1 MSIRSSIRHKSYSST
16 LHLPKT
22 RFGPKIPDSDNLNR
36 LIKSSSDDVY
46 QQQAQLLD
54 RKKFVLHDGPPY
66 ANGDLHMGHAL
77 NKILKDIINRFE
89 LIRNNRRIIY
99 RPGWDCHGLPI
110 EQKALAE
117 ARKEDETRNLSST
130 EIRQLCRNLAET
142 MIDRQ
147 RQQFRQFAIMTD
159 FSAPYITMLREY
171 EARQLQVFQKLVKN
185 KLLSRQLKPVWWSC
199 ESQTALAE
207 AELEYRDHR
216 SVAVY
221 VKFPVKNAEYLKD
234 KIKIGDDLKL
244 LIWTSTPW
252 TIPGNKAICVHEG
265 LLYTILQGMGER
277 LIVAKDRAEE
287 LLKLNS
293 DYEETDIL
301 ISGKDLIGMSYF
313 VPGSQDLFPVLHGS
327 HVTATAGS
335 GLVHTAPAHGMED
348 YLIGRSNN
356 LKIASVVDGRGQF
369 ITENCPEQYASVR
382 GLAANKPEGVWKVI
396 GLLEQWGMIFH
407 IDKKYQHS
415 YPYDWRSKAPV
426 IQRATPQWF
435 VNVEKVKQ
443 AAEDSLKNVTFVP
456 ENGINRLSLFIRNR
470 NEWCISRQRAWG
482 VPLPIV
488 YSQNGEALD
497 NPEVVEYIVKRIEEF
512 GTDEWFAEESNIQRW
527 IPEKYDGNL
536 YKKGTDTMDVW
547 FDSGTS
553 WTDLGNEIADVYLE
567 GSDQHRGWFQSS
579 LLNKVIA
586 SGKDEI
592 FEPQAPFRK
601 VITHGFTLDGKN
613 DKMSKS
619 KGNVIVPSHVM
630 NGGGKPMLPKIGVDG
645 LRLWVASSN
654 YTLDVNVTPEVL
666 SRVHENV
673 KKLRVTMKFLL
684 GNLAGFSGPLE
695 LENLSRLDRLQ
706 LSQLYHTQKAVN
718 ESYSKHNYSKVVQTI
733 NGHMADLSSKYFDM
747 MKDCLY
753 TDAVD
758 SQQRQGVQTVLYEIL
773 KVYVGM
779 LAPIQPILVQ
789 EVWDEFSQID
799 HNLPESPFLAEWN
812 KTFALPEHFVSSE
825 IEEEFRQIYGLRD
838 HIYRRLE
845 DIRTNM
851 EVKNKLELQIFISGS
866 GQLYDTLTQL
876 QAHLDNY
883 MLVSK
888 VTLGKDTDT
897 IIDQSEY
904 DGLMVKIS
912 KCTDH
917 KCPRCWKYVA
927 PKEDSLCQRC
937 DKVVHCK

>member
-1 MSIRSSIRHKSYSST
+1 MSIRTAVRHKSYSAT
-16 LHLPKT
+16 LQLPKT
-22 RFGPKIPDSDNLNR
+22 TFGPKIPDSDALDL
-36 LIKSSSDDVY
+36 LIKRSSDDVY
-46 QQQAQLLD
+46 QQQAQLLE
-54 RKKFVLHDGPPY
+54 RKKFILHDGPPY

-89 LIRNNRRIIY
+89 LIRNNRRIVY

-110 EQKALAE
+110 EQKALAD
-117 ARKEDETRNLSST
+117 ARKQDKTRSFSST
-130 EIRQLCRNLAET
+130 EVRQLCRNLAET

-159 FSAPYITMLREY
+159 FSDPYITMLPGY

-221 VKFPVKNAEYLKD
+221 VKFPVKNGTESLKE
-234 KIKIGDDLKL
+234 KIKLGDDLKL

-265 LLYTILQGMGER
+265 LAYTILQGQGER
-277 LIVAKDRAEE
+277 LLVAKDRAQE
-287 LLKLNS
+287 LLKLNGG
-293 DYEETDIL
+293 YEETNIF
-301 ISGKDLIGMSYF
+301 ISGKDLLGMSYT
-313 VPGSQDLFPVLHGS
+313 VPGSQDEFPVLHGS

-356 LKIASVVDGRGQF
+356 LKIASVVDEKGEF
-369 ITENCPEQYASVR
+369 ITEHCPQQYASVR

-396 GLLEQWGMIFH
+396 GLLEEWGMIFH

-443 AAEDSLKNVTFVP
+443 AAEDSLAKVTFVP
-456 ENGINRLSLFIRNR
+456 ENGVNRLSLFIRNR

-488 YSQNGEALD
+488 YGQNGEPLD
-497 NPEVVEYIVKRIEEF
+497 DPQVVEYIVDRIEEL

-527 IPEKYDGNL
+527 LPEKYDGSL

-553 WTDLGNEIADVYLE
+553 WTDLGNGIADVYLE

-579 LLNKVIA
+579 LLNKVIS
-586 SGKDEI
+586 SGQDEK
-592 FEPQAPFRK
+592 FEAQAPFKK

-684 GNLAGFSGPLE
+684 GNLAGFSGPLK

-706 LSQLYHTQKAVN
+706 LSQLYQAQQTVN
-718 ESYSKHNYSKVVQTI
+718 ENYAKHNYSKVVQTI
-733 NGHMADLSSKYFDM
+733 NAHMADLSSKYFDM

-758 SQQRQGVQTVLYEIL
+758 SQQRQGVQTVLYEVL
-773 KVYVGM
+773 KAYVGM

-789 EVWDEFSQID
+789 EVWDEFCKID
-799 HNLPESPFLAEWN
+799 PALPGSPFLAEWN
-812 KTFALPEHFVSSE
+812 KTFALPEDLVSGE
-825 IEEEFRQIYGLRD
+825 IEEEFKHIYGLRD

-851 EVKNKLELQIFISGS
+851 EVKNKLELQISINGNGKLFEILV
-866 GQLYDTLTQL
+866 QHQE
-876 QAHLDNY
+876 HLDNY
-883 MLVSK
+883 MLVSR
-888 VTLGKDTDT
+888 VTLGKDLDA
-897 IIDQSEY
+897 IIDQSEHE
-904 DGLMVKIS
+904 GLTVTIGKS
-912 KCTDH
+912 TDH

-937 DKVVHCK
+937 DKVVCK